1 MKESKKNKSSKK
13 NINKKSLSK
22 NQSLAQQNK
31 ELADELGKLKD
42 EKLRL
47 IADFEN
53 FKKRKINEISN
64 LLKYSGEEIIKSLI
78 PVFDDL
84 DRILEES
91 DNIKDEKTILEG
103 LKIINTKLFK
113 ILEKLGI
120 IKFSAKG
127 NIFDPNVH
135 DAMMVRKSKENKNV
149 IIEEFEKGYRYYEKI
164 IKHSKVI
171 VSKGK

>member
-1 MKESKKNKSSKK
+1 MKERKKNKSSKK
-13 NINKKSLSK
+13 NINKKPLSK
-22 NQSLAQQNK
+22 NQVLIHQNK
-31 ELADELGKLKD
+31 ELEDEITKLKD

-47 IADFEN
+47 SADFEN

-64 LLKYSGEEIIKSLI
+64 LLKYSGEEIVKSLI

-91 DNIKDEKTILEG
+91 ENIKDEKAILEG
-103 LKIINTKLFK
+103 LKIINAKLYK

-120 IKFSAKG
+120 VKFSAKG
-127 NIFDPNVH
+127 DIFDPNVH
-135 DAMMVRKSKENKNV
+135 NAMMVKKSKENKNV
-149 IIEEFEKGYRYYEKI
+149 IIEEFEKGYRYHEKI

-171 VSKGK
+171 VSEGK